1 LGSDKRKFP
10 KWLMTRLT
18 EPKTKIETIIP
29 DEALIALSICQT
41 KGLLIDRLPNLVQV
55 ENFCTRTI
63 NSVYVGSQKFFQK
76 CLSQ

>member
-41 KGLLIDRLPNLVQV
+41 KGLLIDRLPMPSEQRCGG
-55 ENFCTRTI
+55 ENV
-63 NSVYVGSQKFFQK
+63 SSG
-76 CLSQ
+76 